1 MERCVTR
8 EIVYD
13 GWRVKILLEIL
24 DIFIK
29 KRNEYFNRYNS
40 LCFRIHNLFRRGCKC
55 FQVRNITLQN
65 TR

>member
-13 GWRVKILLEIL
+13 GWRVKILLEEFL

-29 KRNEYFNRYNS
+29 KT
-40 LCFRIHNLFRRGCKC
+40 K
-55 FQVRNITLQN
+55 
-65 TR
+65 